1 MLEWLSRNYSAD
13 HSANDYS
20 GFLFIYG
27 MRVVI
32 IGPAYPLRGGL
43 ATYNERLARAFQ
55 EAGDEVRLVTF
66 SLQYPNFL
74 FPGQTQFSAEAGP
87 VDLDIEVSLN
97 SVNPLSWVRVGRKIR
112 SERPDLVVFRFWL
125 PFMGPALGTVARLV
139 RGNGHT
145 RVVAITDNVIPHEKR
160 PGDGPLTRYFLSAC
174 DGFVT
179 MSRSVL
185 SDLKRLGFGELPALY
200 RPHPLYDNFGPI
212 KSKNLALKALA
223 LPDTLGYLLFF
234 GFIRA
239 YKGLD
244 ILLEAF
250 ADARLVALPIKL
262 IIAGEFY
269 EDVAPYEELIQRHN
283 LEKRI
288 IRATDF
294 IPNERVVD
302 YFCAADLIVQPYK
315 NATQSGVS
323 QIAYHFERPMLVTD
337 VGGLAE
343 LILDGVVGYV
353 VPPAPA
359 AIADAVVD
367 FYANHREQGFAAGTR
382 EEKKQ
387 FSWSVMVS
395 ALKEVARI

>member
-1 MLEWLSRNYSAD
+1 MKV
-13 HSANDYS
+13 
-20 GFLFIYG
+20 I
-27 MRVVI
+27 I

-43 ATYNERLARAFQ
+43 ATYNERLARAFR
-55 EAGDEVRLVTF
+55 EAGDTVRLVTF

-74 FPGQTQFSAEAGP
+74 FPGQTQFSTEPGP
-87 VDLDIEVSLN
+87 GDLQIEVSLN
-97 SVNPLSWVRVGRKIR
+97 SVNPLSWWQVGRKLR
-112 SERPDLVVFRFWL
+112 AERPDLVVFRFWL

-179 MSRSVL
+179 MSREVL
-185 SDLKRLGFGELPALY
+185 AHLPRLGFGQKPALY

-212 KSKNLALKALA
+212 KPKSAALAALK
-223 LPDTLGYLLFF
+223 LPDTAGYLLFF

-250 ADARLVALPIKL
+250 ADARVAALPIKL

-269 EDVAPYEELIQRHN
+269 EDAAPYEELIQRYN
-283 LEKRI
+283 LESRI

-294 IPNERVVD
+294 IPNEKVAD

-315 NATQSGVS
+315 DATQSGVS
-323 QIAYHFERPMLVTD
+323 QIAYYFERPMLVTD

-343 LILDGVVGYV
+343 LIPAGVVGYV

-367 FYANHREQGFAAGTR
+367 FYAEQREDAFSAGVREQ
-382 EEKKQ
+382 KKQ
-387 FSWSVMVS
+387 FSWPKMVA
-395 ALKEVARI
+395 ALKEVARP

>member
-1 MLEWLSRNYSAD
+1 
-13 HSANDYS
+13 
-20 GFLFIYG
+20 

-32 IGPAYPLRGGL
+32 VGPAYPLRGGL

-55 EAGDEVRLVTF
+55 EESDEVRIVTF
-66 SLQYPNFL
+66 SLQYPDFL
-74 FPGQTQFSAEAGP
+74 FPGQTQFSTELGP
-87 VDLDIEVSLN
+87 VNLEIEVSLN
-97 SVNPLSWVRVGRKIR
+97 SVNPFSWLKVGRKLR
-112 SERPDLVVFRFWL
+112 AERPDLVIFRFWL

-185 SDLKRLGFGELPALY
+185 SDLQRLGFGRKPALY

-212 KSKNLALKALA
+212 KSKSEALA
-223 LPDTLGYLLFF
+223 ALGLSDATVYLLFF

-244 ILLEAF
+244 IMLEAF
-250 ADARLVALPIKL
+250 ADKRLVAMPIKL

-269 EDVAPYEELIQRHN
+269 EDAAPYEALIQRYN
-283 LEKRI
+283 LGERI

-294 IPNERVVD
+294 IPNEKVVD
-302 YFCAADLIVQPYK
+302 YFCAADLIMQPYK

-343 LILDGVVGYV
+343 LIPDGVVGYV
-353 VPPAPA
+353 VPPTPV

-367 FYANHREQGFAAGTR
+367 FYAAKRGESFAAGVR
-382 EEKKQ
+382 EQKKQ
-387 FSWSVMVS
+387 FSWPIMVA
-395 ALKEVARI
+395 ALKEVAGL

>member
-1 MLEWLSRNYSAD
+1 
-13 HSANDYS
+13 
-20 GFLFIYG
+20 

-43 ATYNERLARAFQ
+43 ATYNERLARAFR
-55 EAGDEVRLVTF
+55 EAGDEVRIVTF
-66 SLQYPNFL
+66 SLQYPDFL
-74 FPGQTQFSAEAGP
+74 FPGQTQFSTEPGP
-87 VDLDIEVSLN
+87 DDLHIEVSLN
-97 SVNPLSWVRVGRKIR
+97 SVNPLSWLAVGHRLR
-112 SERPDLVVFRFWL
+112 RERPDMVIFRFWL
-125 PFMGPALGTVARLV
+125 PFMGPALGTVARLAV
-139 RGNGHT
+139 RNGHT

-185 SDLKRLGFGELPALY
+185 SDLEQLGFGRKPALY
-200 RPHPLYDNFGPI
+200 RPHPLYDNFGPM
-212 KSKNLALKALA
+212 KPKAEALA
-223 LPDTLGYLLFF
+223 ALQLPATTGYLLFF

-239 YKGLD
+239 YKGLN
-244 ILLEAF
+244 IMLEAL
-250 ADARLVALPIKL
+250 ADKRLAELPIKL

-269 EDVAPYEELIQRHN
+269 EDAAPYEALIRRYQ
-283 LEKRI
+283 LEDRI
-288 IRATDF
+288 VRATDF

-343 LILDGVVGYV
+343 LIPNGVVGYV
-353 VPPAPA
+353 VPPTPA

-367 FYANHREQGFAAGTR
+367 FYAQHREKTFEAGVR
-382 EEKKQ
+382 EQKKQ
-387 FSWSVMVS
+387 FSWPVMVA
-395 ALKEVARI
+395 ALKEVAEKRVKS

>member
-1 MLEWLSRNYSAD
+1 
-13 HSANDYS
+13 
-20 GFLFIYG
+20 

-32 IGPAYPLRGGL
+32 VGPAYPLRGGL
-43 ATYNERLARAFQ
+43 ATYDERLARAFQ
-55 EAGDEVRLVTF
+55 EEGDEVRIVTF
-66 SLQYPNFL
+66 SLQYPDFL
-74 FPGQTQFSAEAGP
+74 FPGQTQFSAELGP
-87 VDLDIEVSLN
+87 VNLEIEVSLN
-97 SVNPLSWVRVGRKIR
+97 SVNPFSWLKVGRKLR
-112 SERPDLVVFRFWL
+112 VERPDLVIFRFWL

-185 SDLKRLGFGELPALY
+185 SDLQRLGFGRKPALY

-212 KSKNLALKALA
+212 KSKSEALA
-223 LPDTLGYLLFF
+223 ALGLSDATGYLLFF

-244 ILLEAF
+244 IMLEAF
-250 ADARLVALPIKL
+250 ADKRLVAMPIKL

-269 EDVAPYEELIQRHN
+269 EDAAPYEALIQRYN
-283 LEKRI
+283 LEERI

-294 IPNERVVD
+294 IPNEKVVD
-302 YFCAADLIVQPYK
+302 YFCAADLIVQSYK

-343 LILDGVVGYV
+343 LIPDSVVGYV
-353 VPPAPA
+353 VPPTPV
-359 AIADAVVD
+359 AIANAVVD
-367 FYANHREQGFAAGTR
+367 FYAAKREEVFAAGVR
-382 EEKKQ
+382 EQKKQ
-387 FSWSVMVS
+387 FSWPIMVA
-395 ALKEVARI
+395 ALKEVAGL

>member
-1 MLEWLSRNYSAD
+1 MK
-13 HSANDYS
+13 
-20 GFLFIYG
+20 
-27 MRVVI
+27 VVI

-43 ATYNERLARAFQ
+43 ATYNERLARAFVA
-55 EAGDEVRLVTF
+55 AGDEVRIVTF
-66 SLQYPNFL
+66 SLQYPDFL
-74 FPGQTQFSAEAGP
+74 FPGQTQFSTEAGP
-87 VDLDIEVSLN
+87 ADLAIEVSLN
-97 SVNPLSWVRVGRKIR
+97 SVNPMSWLRVGRKLR
-112 SERPDLVVFRFWL
+112 AERPDLVIFRFWL

-139 RGNGHT
+139 HGNGHT

-185 SDLKRLGFGELPALY
+185 KDLQNLGFGQKPALY
-200 RPHPLYDNFGPI
+200 RPHPLYDNFGP
-212 KSKNLALKALA
+212 LKAKDDALA
-223 LPDTLGYLLFF
+223 ALGLPATTGYLLFF

-244 ILLEAF
+244 IMLEAM
-250 ADARLVALPIKL
+250 ADKRLAELPIKL

-269 EDVAPYEELIQRHN
+269 EDAAPYEELIQRNN
-283 LEKRI
+283 LEGRI

-294 IPNERVVD
+294 IPNEKVVD
-302 YFCAADLIVQPYK
+302 YFCASDLIVQPYK

-323 QIAYHFERPMLVTD
+323 QIAYHFERPMLVTN

-343 LILDGVVGYV
+343 LIPNGVVGYV
-353 VPPAPA
+353 VPPTPA

-367 FYANHREQGFAAGTR
+367 FYVGKRETAFVAGVR

-387 FSWSVMVS
+387 FSWPVMVA
-395 ALKEVARI
+395 ALKEVAGLKAD

>member
-1 MLEWLSRNYSAD
+1 MN
-13 HSANDYS
+13 
-20 GFLFIYG
+20 
-27 MRVVI
+27 VVI

-43 ATYNERLARAFQ
+43 ATYNERLARAFR
-55 EAGDEVRLVTF
+55 EAGDEVRIVTF

-74 FPGQTQFSAEAGP
+74 FPGQTQFSTEPGP
-87 VDLDIEVSLN
+87 SDLAIEVSLN
-97 SVNPLSWVRVGRKIR
+97 SVNPLSWLAVGRKLR
-112 SERPDLVVFRFWL
+112 RERPDLVVFRFWL
-125 PFMGPALGTVARLV
+125 PFMGPALGTVARLTA
-139 RGNGHT
+139 RNGHT

-185 SDLKRLGFGELPALY
+185 SDLRQLGFGHRPALY
-200 RPHPLYDNFGPI
+200 RPHPLYDNFGLI
-212 KSKNLALKALA
+212 ISKAEAVAALK
-223 LPDTLGYLLFF
+223 LPATTGYLLFF

-250 ADARLVALPIKL
+250 ADKRLAELPIKL

-269 EDVAPYEELIQRHN
+269 EDAAPYEGLIKRYN
-283 LEKRI
+283 LENRI
-288 IRATDF
+288 VCATDF
-294 IPNERVVD
+294 IPNDAVVN
-302 YFCAADLIVQPYK
+302 YFCAADLIMQPYK

-343 LILDGVVGYV
+343 LIPDGVVGYV
-353 VPPAPA
+353 VPPTPA

-367 FYANHREQGFAAGTR
+367 FYAQKREAAFSAGVR

-387 FSWSVMVS
+387 FSWPVMVA
-395 ALKEVARI
+395 ALKEVAG

>member
-1 MLEWLSRNYSAD
+1 
-13 HSANDYS
+13 
-20 GFLFIYG
+20 

-43 ATYNERLARAFQ
+43 ATYNERLARAFR
-55 EAGDEVRLVTF
+55 EAGDEVRIVTF
-66 SLQYPNFL
+66 SLQYPDFL
-74 FPGQTQFSAEAGP
+74 FPGQTQFSTEPGP
-87 VDLDIEVSLN
+87 DDLHIEVSLN
-97 SVNPLSWVRVGRKIR
+97 SVNPLSWLAVGHRLR
-112 SERPDLVVFRFWL
+112 RERPDMVIFRFWL
-125 PFMGPALGTVARLV
+125 PFMGPALGTVARLAV
-139 RGNGHT
+139 RNGHT

-185 SDLKRLGFGELPALY
+185 SDLEQLGFGRKPALY
-200 RPHPLYDNFGPI
+200 RPHPLYDNFGPM
-212 KSKNLALKALA
+212 KPKAEALA
-223 LPDTLGYLLFF
+223 ALQLPATTGYLLFF

-244 ILLEAF
+244 IMLEAL
-250 ADARLVALPIKL
+250 ADKRLAELPIKL

-269 EDVAPYEELIQRHN
+269 EDAAPYEALIRRYQ
-283 LEKRI
+283 LEDRI
-288 IRATDF
+288 VRATDF

-343 LILDGVVGYV
+343 LIPNGVVGYV
-353 VPPAPA
+353 VPPTPA

-367 FYANHREQGFAAGTR
+367 FYAQQREKTFEAGVREQ
-382 EEKKQ
+382 KKQ
-387 FSWSVMVS
+387 FSWPVMVA
-395 ALKEVARI
+395 ALKEVAEKRVKS